1 MKQKDVWLI
10 NLDPTVGAEIRK
22 TRPCVILN
30 DDSTGILPLKIVA
43 PLTDFKAKF
52 EVVPWMVKV
61 LPDNINN
68 LVKTSVIDMF
78 QVRSVSKQRLI
89 KQIGRIS
96 DDDLSKVLEAVKVV
110 FGMK

>member
-1 MKQKDVWLI
+1 MKQKDIWLI
-10 NLDPTVGAEIRK
+10 NLDPTVGAETRK
-22 TRPCVILN
+22 TRQCVILN

-52 EVVPWMVKV
+52 EVVPWMVKL

-68 LVKTSVIDMF
+68 LVKASVIDVF